1 MVIIELRNLHLE
13 SGCEV
18 LPGVVKLVGS
28 MFDSDD
34 DYDGEGDDIENA
46 NDDIGDVNGE
56 DYKDDDEDGNGRKL
70 RLRQQVRKDAI
81 TCMPG

>member
-1 MVIIELRNLHLE
+1 MIIIELRNLHLE

-34 DYDGEGDDIENA
+34 DYDGEGDG
-46 NDDIGDVNGE
+46 DDGLPD
-56 DYKDDDEDGNGRKL
+56 
-70 RLRQQVRKDAI
+70 
-81 TCMPG
+81 

>member
-1 MVIIELRNLHLE
+1 MLLLSLNQNHYFLIHKMIIIELRNLHLE

-34 DYDGEGDDIENA
+34 DYDGEGDDGLP
-46 NDDIGDVNGE
+46 D
-56 DYKDDDEDGNGRKL
+56 
-70 RLRQQVRKDAI
+70 
-81 TCMPG
+81 